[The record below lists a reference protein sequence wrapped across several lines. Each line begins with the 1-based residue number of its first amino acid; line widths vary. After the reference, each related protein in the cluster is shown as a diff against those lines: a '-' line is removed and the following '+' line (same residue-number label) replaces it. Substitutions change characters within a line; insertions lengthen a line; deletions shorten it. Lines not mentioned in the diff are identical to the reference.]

1 MPVSEEN
8 EAVLKGKIAPK
19 NKEDQQMSDDDGKAV
34 RAEDINMGLNGD
46 VER

>member
-8 EAVLKGKIAPK
+8 EAVLKGRIAPK
-19 NKEDQQMSDDDGKAV
+19 KNGDSEEDDKVMDLDK
-34 RAEDINMGLNGD
+34 IKMGLNGD